1 LFAAQKAAFVY
12 GIEAVHQAVEDAK
25 RNAYINGIKNVEFIS
40 GQAEKV
46 MPELV
51 DKGVKADVVII
62 DPPRKGCDIPV
73 LEAIVNMNP
82 QKIVYVSCNPSTLA
96 RDLRYLDDKGYKT
109 MEVQPVDMFPYTH
122 HVESVCLITNK
133 S

>member
-1 LFAAQKAAFVY
+1 
-12 GIEAVHQAVEDAK
+12 
-25 RNAYINGIKNVEFIS
+25 
-40 GQAEKV
+40 

-82 QKIVYVSCNPSTLA
+82 QKNCIRL
-96 RDLRYLDDKGYKT
+96 L
-109 MEVQPVDMFPYTH
+109 
-122 HVESVCLITNK
+122 
-133 S
+133 

>member
-1 LFAAQKAAFVY
+1 
-12 GIEAVHQAVEDAK
+12 
-25 RNAYINGIKNVEFIS
+25 VEFIS

-73 LEAIVNMNP
+73 LEAVIKMNP
-82 QKIVYVSCNPSTLA
+82 KKIVYVSCNPSTLA
-96 RDLRYLDDKGYKT
+96 RDLRYLEDNGYKT
-109 MEVQPVDMFPYTH
+109 MEVQPVDMFPYTY
-122 HVESVCLITNK
+122 HVESVALALRSIFKDLSN
-133 S
+133 